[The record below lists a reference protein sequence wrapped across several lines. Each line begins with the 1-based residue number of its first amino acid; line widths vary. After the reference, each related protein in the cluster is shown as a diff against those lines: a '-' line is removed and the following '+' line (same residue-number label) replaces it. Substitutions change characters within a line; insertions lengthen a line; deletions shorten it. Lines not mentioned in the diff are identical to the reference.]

1 MADAW
6 AVALA
11 VAAVLGVLARLPV
24 LGQMPAPVPMVMAV
38 GAAVLATGLFARRPA
53 VLCVGVFLLAGA
65 LSTTAW
71 AGLTPPPA
79 GPYDAVVTLIT
90 DPAPA
95 GSGVAAVARGPTG
108 RVELVAYGPA
118 SAPLAARAAGELVH
132 VGGRIG
138 PVPPRARSSLVPKHV
153 RARVSVAWVADHW
166 PGAPVARSAN
176 RVRNA
181 IDRGVRTM
189 SPTERSLFLGFVIGD
204 DRGQPP
210 SLVTAFRDSGLAHLS
225 AVSGENVAFLLA
237 VVQPVLR
244 RFGIRVRWAA
254 TLGVIA
260 WFAVLTRFEP
270 SVLRA
275 AVMAGLA
282 ATAAFTNRPASGVRL
297 LTLTVAGLVLID
309 PLLVY
314 SVGFWLSVA
323 ATAGLVMLS
332 VPLADHLPGP
342 HWLTQPL
349 AVTLAA
355 QVGVAPVAIAVF
367 GGVPVAA
374 LPANILAAPAAGPVM
389 VLGLPLAL
397 AAAAVPD
404 PAAVLL
410 VLPLRAL
417 VRWIALVALVCARL
431 PLGTVG
437 PATAALT
444 AAVIGAV
451 LVIAALRRRSASA
464 RPPPF
469 ARPPDGDGRS
479 G

>member
-1 MADAW
+1 
-6 AVALA
+6 
-11 VAAVLGVLARLPV
+11 
-24 LGQMPAPVPMVMAV
+24 
-38 GAAVLATGLFARRPA
+38 
-53 VLCVGVFLLAGA
+53 
-65 LSTTAW
+65 
-71 AGLTPPPA
+71 
-79 GPYDAVVTLIT
+79 
-90 DPAPA
+90 
-95 GSGVAAVARGPTG
+95 
-108 RVELVAYGPA
+108 
-118 SAPLAARAAGELVH
+118 
-132 VGGRIG
+132 
-138 PVPPRARSSLVPKHV
+138 
-153 RARVSVAWVADHW
+153 
-166 PGAPVARSAN
+166 
-176 RVRNA
+176 
-181 IDRGVRTM
+181 M
-189 SPTERSLFLGFVIGD
+189 SPAERSLFLGFVIGD

-210 SLVTAFRDSGLAHLS
+210 ALVTAFRDSGLAHLS

-237 VVQPVLR
+237 VVQPLLR
-244 RFGIRVRWAA
+244 RLGIRLRWAA

-282 ATAAFTNRPASGVRL
+282 ATAAFTDRPASGVRL
-297 LTLTVAGLVLID
+297 LALTVAGLVLVD

-323 ATAGLVMLS
+323 ATAGLVVLS
-332 VPLADHLPGP
+332 ARLATRLPGP
-342 HWLTQPL
+342 RWVVEPL

-355 QVGVAPVAIAVF
+355 QVGVAPVAIVVF

-404 PAAVLL
+404 PVAAVL

-437 PATAALT
+437 PLPAVLAAMVVGVLL
-444 AAVIGAV
+444 VLGAV
-451 LVIAALRRRSASA
+451 RRKGVSA
-464 RPPPF
+464 RPAAPSKS
-469 ARPPDGDGRS
+469 PDAEGSS